1 MKRRAQDRNRLD
13 GMGGSEGCGGRPR
26 RCPCGRRGARA
37 LRERSASTK
46 ARNDNA
52 TRPEGD
58 GSPGNPARTREGCGW
73 QMSWLQDSRKS
84 QTCSRVFL
92 QFPGAALHAGAGEA
106 PKDPGR
112 RHGSSV
118 GSQQFPQL
126 PANPVAKGGGSVLA
140 LEAHGHAV
148 CAVRSRN
155 QYAQIHLP
163 ALEPAALA
171 GQFGIAP
178 GRGETDGI
186 QRHAP
191 PDHVRLSA
199 RRRR

>member
-1 MKRRAQDRNRLD
+1 
-13 GMGGSEGCGGRPR
+13 MGGSVGCAVQPR
-26 RCPCGRRGARA
+26 HFPCGRHGARA

-52 TRPEGD
+52 TRPEWD
-58 GSPGNPARTREGCGW
+58 GSPGNPARLREGCGW

-92 QFPGAALHAGAGEA
+92 QFPGAALHAGAGKA
-106 PKDPGR
+106 PKDPSR
-112 RHGSSV
+112 CHGFPV

-126 PANPVAKGGGSVLA
+126 PANPVAKGSGSVLA
-140 LEAHGHAV
+140 LETHRHAV
-148 CAVRSRN
+148 CTIRSRN
-155 QYAQIHLP
+155 QYAQFHLP

-171 GQFGIAP
+171 GQFGVAP
-178 GRGETDGI
+178 GRGESNGI